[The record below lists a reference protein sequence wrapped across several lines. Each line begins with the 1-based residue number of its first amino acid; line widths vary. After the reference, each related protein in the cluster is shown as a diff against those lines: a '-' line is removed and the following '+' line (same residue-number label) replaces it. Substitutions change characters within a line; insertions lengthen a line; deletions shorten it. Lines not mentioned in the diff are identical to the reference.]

1 MRRETLFESNPYLRD
16 SESYADQ
23 LATSVAS
30 STAVEIGRIKPSLK
44 RAIVAKAKKSRASLR
59 SKRSSR

>member
-1 MRRETLFESNPYLRD
+1 MRRETLFESNSYLRD

-23 LATSVAS
+23 LAASVAS

-44 RAIVAKAKKSRASLR
+44 RAIVAKAKKSSA
-59 SKRSSR
+59 SSRVKCSSR